1 MFKSLRE
8 AKSKVY
14 TWNYEAGNKMNSR
27 FTTSEHTNARYQKL
41 LEEGAD
47 LSNGIEMKAEIHSM
61 RGGRT
66 RQRTEPRCS
75 QIQPL
80 PRRGSRPPIWL
91 HSVNPIGTCN
101 HKSCGLTQW
110 FLQMIM
116 GLTLMG
122 LLVALIVMFPAFTL
136 PELGDWWKIYCPCLA
151 SILFIFKWC
160 T

>member
-1 MFKSLRE
+1 MFKSLSE

-14 TWNYEAGNKMNSR
+14 PWNYEGGNKTNSR

-80 PRRGSRPPIWL
+80 PRILNWPWKVIFFWIFWFSSWQP
-91 HSVNPIGTCN
+91 HSFLLLQPAPKAGQRN
-101 HKSCGLTQW
+101 SFLCGEVQD
-110 FLQMIM
+110 LQF
-116 GLTLMG
+116 GCTLLI
-122 LLVALIVMFPAFTL
+122 LLARATISPVA
-136 PELGDWWKIYCPCLA
+136 
-151 SILFIFKWC
+151 
-160 T
+160 